1 MQLLSWKAAQLC
13 AIICAGLIC
22 FASPLQAQDKTAE
35 TAIKHVFAERVSSFN
50 ARDLRQQLAL
60 FTEDATY
67 YSSTGKLSVSGREDI
82 GLLFLAAWNG
92 PMQETSLSEDVVRI
106 QFLGGDG
113 LPAREDADRALAK
126 IAIVE
131 FKIAFHAPE
140 DSTISYDELRGV
152 RVLVKRGDAW
162 LIHTSCQTPF
172 DKNAT
177 LTAERFAEIK
187 ESYRAEYERQLTGG
201 DN

>member
-1 MQLLSWKAAQLC
+1 MQLLPWKAAHYC
-13 AIICAGLIC
+13 GIVCSALIWI
-22 FASPLQAQDKTAE
+22 ASPVQAQDTTAE
-35 TAIKHVFAERVSSFN
+35 TAIKQVFADRVSSFN

-92 PMQETSLSEDVVRI
+92 PMQETTLSEDVVRI

-113 LPAREDADRALAK
+113 MPAEVAAP
-126 IAIVE
+126 IAVVE
-131 FKIAFHAPE
+131 FKIAFHAPA

-152 RVLVKRGDAW
+152 RVLVRRGDKW

-177 LTAERFAEIK
+177 LTPERFAEIR
-187 ESYRAEYERQLTGG
+187 ESYRPEFERQMAGG
-201 DN
+201 DK